1 MTLKT
6 FKTKTSTPK
15 PLTKEQLTDLIDKG
29 SIDTSSNKPTEE
41 TILPTEKQ
49 PAPKPFS
56 QHKKKTPIRMMFEL
70 SKQEPTED
78 QIEQLA
84 QELYEWPNN
93 DEALTLRRFH
103 LLKGVRSE
111 TFMRWVRK
119 YPILKYSYDMARMAI
134 GLKLEKLAM
143 IKDSGANASFIMRIL
158 HQYSEEW
165 KEADEYHDGRKIK
178 IEKAKVNMSND
189 KHPKDR
195 NWL

>member
-1 MTLKT
+1 
-6 FKTKTSTPK
+6 
-15 PLTKEQLTDLIDKG
+15 
-29 SIDTSSNKPTEE
+29 
-41 TILPTEKQ
+41 
-49 PAPKPFS
+49 
-56 QHKKKTPIRMMFEL
+56 MFEL

-111 TFMRWVRK
+111 TFMRWVRQ
-119 YPILKYSYDMARMAI
+119 YPILQYSYDMARMAI
-134 GLKLEKLAM
+134 GCKLEKLAM
-143 IKDSGANASFIMRIL
+143 IKDSGANASYIMRIL

-165 KEADEYHDGRKIK
+165 KESDEYHDGRKIN
-178 IEKAKVNMSND
+178 IEKAKRTIIND
-189 KHPKDR
+189 PPPKDP

>member
-1 MTLKT
+1 
-6 FKTKTSTPK
+6 
-15 PLTKEQLTDLIDKG
+15 
-29 SIDTSSNKPTEE
+29 
-41 TILPTEKQ
+41 
-49 PAPKPFS
+49 
-56 QHKKKTPIRMMFEL
+56 MMFEL